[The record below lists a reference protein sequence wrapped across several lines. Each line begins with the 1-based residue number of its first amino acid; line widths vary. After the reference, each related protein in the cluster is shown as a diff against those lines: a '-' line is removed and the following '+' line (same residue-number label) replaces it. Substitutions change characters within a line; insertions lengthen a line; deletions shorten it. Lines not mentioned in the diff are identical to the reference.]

1 MPQAH
6 QCGDGQVAGAKG
18 AEGLANKIT
27 QAYCNKAKTP
37 AYQVRSRHAPIM
49 QAVTTEADNT
59 VHYNNKL
66 QGFSTSHQLLQSGVE
81 DLMILTLASS

>member
-1 MPQAH
+1 
-6 QCGDGQVAGAKG
+6 
-18 AEGLANKIT
+18 
-27 QAYCNKAKTP
+27 
-37 AYQVRSRHAPIM
+37 M